1 MGLVFSITGVS
12 KVGFERGRYKGE
24 DTTFSKIGIFLVSIA
39 PLNATRFLNFTLLN
53 SAISD
58 SLLCFGDV
66 NGGKEIKRERTRG

>member
-39 PLNATRFLNFTLLN
+39 PLNGLSRKEM
-53 SAISD
+53 
-58 SLLCFGDV
+58 
-66 NGGKEIKRERTRG
+66 GKFP